1 MRKGMTTPTSPPKVS
16 AIPVKKIGMKFIY
29 NDMVSKSVL

>member
-16 AIPVKKIGMKFIY
+16 AIPVKKIGEVYSQKYAF
-29 NDMVSKSVL
+29 

>member
-1 MRKGMTTPTSPPKVS
+1 MRKGMTTPTSPKVS
-16 AIPVKKIGMKFIY
+16 TIPVKKIGMKFIH